1 MPDVENTGPLTP
13 RSSQFLMGK
22 TVRIHGPFQSMSLRD
37 VTKLIREHGG
47 QVLSDPPAVSET
59 SAVPQTAAL
68 PPVDWV
74 IIGER
79 QNLFTESFSHETP
92 AWLTPQLLE
101 DIECGLTHIATETQ
115 LLQRL
120 FPSEDH
126 TKDLTALYTPV
137 MLAELLNVTV
147 ADVRRWYQRGLIAPV
162 RVIKKLPYFDLEE
175 VFSARRLSLLL
186 QNGVRPASIE
196 KKLKA
201 LRRLNPGVLPLLA
214 SNDLVIQGK
223 NVYLRQNA
231 HLLESSGQLLLDF
244 ESLEYEQ
251 ETAREK
257 REALPENLQ
266 GIPGRVEDLS
276 FFSSRTALEN
286 LGSIFKRE
294 MDSSDEDAV
303 SASPASPASSAS
315 AAFSD
320 AGWME
325 DDPET
330 ETASGRT
337 VARLRELPQE
347 RDWSRSLSFFETHTS
362 PTGDTSSENRIS
374 IRQMRNSAFALDE
387 AGKLDEAEE
396 MWRNTLFAAGANA
409 EDAFQLGEILYRK
422 GNLAGA
428 RERFSMAIE
437 LDEDFVEARADLGCV
452 LGELGEIQ
460 LAISALEGAI
470 SYHGGYAEAY
480 FHLARFLEI
489 DGQKKMAGKC
499 YRKFLELTDP
509 RDSFWGKEAAKRIQE
524 LEEELE
530 EELGEELGEDPKER
544 SEDDF

>member
-1 MPDVENTGPLTP
+1 MSDVENTGPLTP
-13 RSSQFLMGK
+13 RSSQFLKGK

-47 QVLSDPPAVSET
+47 RVLSSNSPSAAHSANTAAPSTPSET
-59 SAVPQTAAL
+59 VSSETVSL

-74 IIGER
+74 IIGEH
-79 QNLFTESFSHETP
+79 QNLFTESVTRETP
-92 AWLTPQLLE
+92 VWLTPQLLE

-137 MLAELLNVTV
+137 MLAELLSVTV

-162 RVIKKLPYFDLEE
+162 RVIKRLPYFDLEE

-196 KKLKA
+196 KKLNA

-244 ESLEYEQ
+244 ESIEYDQ
-251 ETAREK
+251 ETARDRGET
-257 REALPENLQ
+257 LPENLH
-266 GIPGRVEDLS
+266 GIHGRIEDLS
-276 FFSSRTALEN
+276 GFDSETALES
-286 LGSIFKRE
+286 LESIFSRE
-294 MDSSDEDAV
+294 TDTLEEETFPALSV
-303 SASPASPASSAS
+303 SAPG
-315 AAFSD
+315 SD
-320 AGWME
+320 VGWVD

-330 ETASGRT
+330 ETIVGRS
-337 VARLRELPQE
+337 AAHLREMPQE
-347 RDWSRSLSFFETHTS
+347 RDWSRSLSFLD
-362 PTGDTSSENRIS
+362 PPSSFPGKSSFENRIS
-374 IRQMRNSAFALDE
+374 IHQMRNSAFALDE

-437 LDEDFVEARADLGCV
+437 LDEDFVEARANLGCV
-452 LGELGEIQ
+452 LGELGEIH

-499 YRKFLELTDP
+499 YRKFLELTES

-524 LEEELE
+524 LDGEEET
-530 EELGEELGEDPKER
+530 GTA
-544 SEDDF
+544 S

>member
-1 MPDVENTGPLTP
+1 MSDVENTGPLTP
-13 RSSQFLMGK
+13 RSSQFLKGK
-22 TVRIHGPFQSMSLRD
+22 TVRLHGPFQSMSLRD

-47 QVLSDPPAVSET
+47 RVLSSNAPSAASSNTAAPGETVSSET
-59 SAVPQTAAL
+59 APL

-79 QNLFTESFSHETP
+79 QNLFTESVTRETP
-92 AWLTPQLLE
+92 VWLTPQLLE

-137 MLAELLNVTV
+137 MLAELLSVTV
-147 ADVRRWYQRGLIAPV
+147 SDVRRWYQRGLIAPV
-162 RVIKKLPYFDLEE
+162 RVIKRLPYFDLEE

-196 KKLKA
+196 KKLNA

-244 ESLEYEQ
+244 ESIEYDQ
-251 ETAREK
+251 ETVRDRGEP
-257 REALPENLQ
+257 LPENLH
-266 GIPGRVEDLS
+266 GIPGRIEDLS
-276 FFSSRTALEN
+276 RFDSETVLES
-286 LGSIFKRE
+286 LGSIFSRE
-294 MDSSDEDAV
+294 TDTLEEEDL
-303 SASPASPASSAS
+303 PPLSAS
-315 AAFSD
+315 APGSD
-320 AGWME
+320 AGWVD

-330 ETASGRT
+330 ETIAGRS
-337 VARLRELPQE
+337 AAHLHELPQE
-347 RDWSRSLSFFETHTS
+347 RDWSRALSFLD
-362 PTGDTSSENRIS
+362 PPSSFPGKSSFENRIS
-374 IRQMRNSAFALDE
+374 IHQMRNSAFSLDE

-437 LDEDFVEARADLGCV
+437 LDEDFVEARANLGCV
-452 LGELGEIQ
+452 LGELGETH

-489 DGQKKMAGKC
+489 DGQKKMAVKC
-499 YRKFLELTDP
+499 YRKFLELTES
-509 RDSFWGKEAAKRIQE
+509 RDSFWGKEAAQRIQE
-524 LEEELE
+524 LDGEEET
-530 EELGEELGEDPKER
+530 GTV
-544 SEDDF
+544 S